1 MTTKFVDLN
10 GHTARFDLPKTP
22 TAYARL
28 SVMTTAQYND
38 ATGDLIEPGRTV
50 ELYITKPQAQ
60 ALAIALQG
68 EGEWPN

>member
-10 GHTARFDLPKTP
+10 GHTARVDIPKTV
-22 TAYARL
+22 TGFARL
-28 SVMTTAQYND
+28 SIFTAAQYND
-38 ATGDLIEPGRTV
+38 VTGVLIEPSRAV
-50 ELYITKPQAQ
+50 EIYITKPQAQ